1 MGSLDL
7 SDLIIKAGA
16 ILSALAVIVGAFTA
30 MFRLIEKHKKEA
42 ERNKR
47 QDQDIAAIKKEQ
59 SLLVRAVRGC
69 LDGLHQQGCNGEV
82 TKSIKEIDDYLNNA
96 AHKQQNND

>member
-1 MGSLDL
+1 MGNLDL
-7 SDLIIKAGA
+7 WDLIIKAGA
-16 ILSALAVIVGAFTA
+16 ILSALAVIVGTFTA
-30 MFRLIEKHKKEA
+30 IFRLIEKNKKEA

-82 TKSIKEIDDYLNNA
+82 TKSMRAIDDYLNKA
-96 AHKQQNND
+96 AHKQNND